1 MSDAALPSTQIK
13 GWRSSRWLILAELAV
28 VALIYLIDW
37 FHWHHLIFF
46 SKTPYLF
53 LFAWI
58 SLRVRRMRW
67 RNVGLQIYGGWRRTL
82 ALGILFGV
90 LMEALELFV
99 TQPLLVRWLHHYPD
113 LSDFNNLV
121 GNYKLLLI
129 YLALTW
135 VLAAFGEEMVHRG
148 YLLNRVADLLRGAP
162 ARWTLS
168 LLITSFAFGFGHF
181 DQGLTGW
188 IENTIN
194 ALLLG
199 GLYLWLGRRL
209 AVPIVAHGVTDTI
222 DFLIIFFG
230 KYPGM

>member
-1 MSDAALPSTQIK
+1 MSDPALAPVPLK
-13 GWRSSRWLILAELAV
+13 DWRNSRWLIVVELAIV
-28 VALIYLIDW
+28 SAIYLIDY

-53 LFAWI
+53 LLAWI
-58 SLRVRRMRW
+58 SLRVR
-67 RNVGLQIYGGWRRTL
+67 GLQWRDIGLRIYRSWGRTL

-90 LMEALELFV
+90 AMEALELFV

-113 LSDFNNLV
+113 LSDFRDLV
-121 GNYKLLLI
+121 GNYKLLAV

-135 VLAAFGEEMVHRG
+135 ILAAFGEEMVHRG
-148 YLLNRVADLLRGAP
+148 YLLNRIADLLRRAP
-162 ARWTLS
+162 ARWGLS
-168 LLITSFAFGFGHF
+168 LMIASVAFGFGHY

-188 IENTIN
+188 IENTLN
-194 ALLLG
+194 GLLLG
-199 GLYLWLGRRL
+199 GLYLIFSRSL
-209 AVPIVAHGVTDTI
+209 AVPIVAHGVTDTL

>member
-1 MSDAALPSTQIK
+1 MPDLAVSSAPASD
-13 GWRSSRWLILAELAV
+13 WRCSRWLALAELAI
-28 VALIYLIDW
+28 VALIYLIDY

-58 SLRVRRMRW
+58 SLRVRRLQW
-67 RNVGLQIYGGWRRTL
+67 RDIGLRLYQNWARTL
-82 ALGILFGV
+82 ALGILFGA

-113 LSDFNNLV
+113 LSDFKDLV
-121 GNYKLLLI
+121 GNYKLLLV

-148 YLLNRVADLLRGAP
+148 YVLNRIADLLRGAP
-162 ARWTLS
+162 SRWALS
-168 LLITSFAFGFGHF
+168 LVIASLAFGFGHY

-188 IENTIN
+188 IENTI
-194 ALLLG
+194 AGLLLG
-199 GLYLWLGRRL
+199 GMYLYFGRNL

>member
-1 MSDAALPSTQIK
+1 
-13 GWRSSRWLILAELAV
+13 
-28 VALIYLIDW
+28 
-37 FHWHHLIFF
+37 
-46 SKTPYLF
+46 
-53 LFAWI
+53 
-58 SLRVRRMRW
+58 
-67 RNVGLQIYGGWRRTL
+67 
-82 ALGILFGV
+82 
-90 LMEALELFV
+90 
-99 TQPLLVRWLHHYPD
+99 
-113 LSDFNNLV
+113 LSDFTNIV

-129 YLALTW
+129 YLMLTW

-168 LLITSFAFGFGHF
+168 LLITSFAFGFGHY
-181 DQGLTGW
+181 DQRLTGW

-199 GLYLWLGRRL
+199 GLYLWLGRCL

-222 DFLIIFFG
+222 DFLLIFFG

>member
-1 MSDAALPSTQIK
+1 MSAAATTSTPAR
-13 GWRSSRWLILAELAV
+13 GWRSSRWLALVELAI
-28 VALIYLIDW
+28 VAAIYLIDY

-53 LFAWI
+53 LFGWL

-67 RNVGLQIYGGWRRTL
+67 RVVGLRLFQNWGRTL
-82 ALGILFGV
+82 ALGLLFGA

-113 LSDFNNLV
+113 LSDFKDLV
-121 GNYKLLLI
+121 GNYKLLAV

-148 YLLNRVADLLRGAP
+148 YVLNRVADLLRGVP
-162 ARWTLS
+162 SRWALS
-168 LLITSFAFGFGHF
+168 LVIASVAFGFGHY

-188 IENTIN
+188 IENTV
-194 ALLLG
+194 AGLLLG
-199 GLYLWLGRRL
+199 GIYLYFGRSL